1 MATGSRLM
9 DKVNE
14 RMKKAKIADNNEEFE
29 VLYPTGFLS
38 LDYLNGSMIHVNG
51 NGINLKYRSVGI
63 VDGSSNMFIGRSGCG
78 KSTLVFQIIGNIARQ
93 FPNAEIYIDDI
104 EGSLPMS
111 RKERLLGL
119 TPEEMQES
127 SPNCRVKFR
136 NTGITTENVYQRIM
150 FIHDSKVENRS
161 EYEYDTGLY
170 DTYGNRIFKLI
181 PTIYLI
187 DSFAMLMPEDV
198 LDKDEL
204 DAGMGPTKVAK
215 VNTNLVKKI
224 SQLLR
229 DANII
234 LCTINHINDDPQ
246 TGFLPKPAQISGL
259 KQGERLPGGKAALY
273 IANNM
278 FRLDDR
284 SPLKENEGYGIA
296 GQVVDISLVKSRTN
310 QNKRAVPLIFNKTD
324 GGFDA
329 ILSMLHLLN
338 SEGKVGGAGSR
349 CYFIDNPDIKFSKK
363 NFRSELEESPELQQA
378 FVIQC
383 REVLD
388 KLLSNVENQSSI
400 RSKFNLLDA
409 MNALNNPVPATAG

>member
-1 MATGSRLM
+1 MAVGSRLM
-9 DKVNE
+9 DKVVE
-14 RMKKAKIADNNEEFE
+14 RMKKAKIKDSNEEFE

-51 NGINLKYRSVGI
+51 NGIDMRYRSVGI

-93 FPNAEIYIDDI
+93 FPNCEVYIDDI

-119 TPEEMQES
+119 SPDEMQAN
-127 SPNCRVKFR
+127 SPNCRVRFR
-136 NTGITTENVYQRIM
+136 NTGITTENVYQRIL

-234 LCTINHINDDPQ
+234 LCSINHINDDPS

-284 SPLKENEGYGIA
+284 AALKESEGYGIA

-310 QNKRAVPLIFNKTD
+310 QNKRSVPLIFNKTE
-324 GGFDA
+324 GGFDP
-329 ILSMLHLLN
+329 ILSMLYLLN
-338 SEGKVGGAGSR
+338 SEGKVGGAGAR
-349 CYFIDNPDIKFSKK
+349 CYFLDEPDIKFSKK
-363 NFRSELEESPELQQA
+363 NFKAELEESPDLQRA
-378 FVIQC
+378 FTIQC
-383 REVLD
+383 RDVLD
-388 KLLSNVENQSSI
+388 KLLSNTENQSAI
-400 RSKFNLLDA
+400 KSKFNLLDA
-409 MNALNNPVPATAG
+409 LNSLNSPQVVTA

>member
-1 MATGSRLM
+1 MAVGSRLM
-9 DKVNE
+9 DKVVE
-14 RMKKAKIADNNEEFE
+14 RMKKAKIKDSNEEFE

-51 NGINLKYRSVGI
+51 NGIDMRYRSVGI

-93 FPNAEIYIDDI
+93 FPNCEVYIDDI

-119 TPEEMQES
+119 SPEEMQQN

-136 NTGITTENVYQRIM
+136 NTGITTENVYQRIL

-234 LCTINHINDDPQ
+234 LCSINHINDDPS

-284 SPLKENEGYGIA
+284 AALKESEGYGIA

-310 QNKRAVPLIFNKTD
+310 QNKRSVPLIFNKTE
-324 GGFDA
+324 GGFDP

-338 SEGKVGGAGSR
+338 SEGKVGGAGAR
-349 CYFIDNPDIKFSKK
+349 CYFLDEPDIKFSKK
-363 NFRSELEESPELQQA
+363 NFKAELEESPDLQRA
-378 FVIQC
+378 FTIQS

-388 KLLSNVENQSSI
+388 KLLSNTENQSAI
-400 RSKFNLLDA
+400 KSKFNLLDA
-409 MNALNNPVPATAG
+409 LNSLNSPQPVMV

>member
-1 MATGSRLM
+1 M
-9 DKVNE
+9 
-14 RMKKAKIADNNEEFE
+14 
-29 VLYPTGFLS
+29 
-38 LDYLNGSMIHVNG
+38 
-51 NGINLKYRSVGI
+51 
-63 VDGSSNMFIGRSGCG
+63 
-78 KSTLVFQIIGNIARQ
+78 FQIIGNIARQ
-93 FPNAEIYIDDI
+93 FPNCEVYIDDI

-119 TPEEMQES
+119 KPEEMQDN
-127 SPNCRVKFR
+127 SPLCRVKFR
-136 NTGITTENVYQRIM
+136 NTGINTENVYQRIM

-284 SPLKENEGYGIA
+284 AALKEGEGYGIA

-310 QNKRAVPLIFNKTD
+310 QNKRSVPLIFNKTE
-324 GGFDA
+324 GGFDP
-329 ILSMLHLLN
+329 ILSMFHLLK
-338 SEGKVGGAGSR
+338 SEGKVSGVGAR
-349 CYFIDNPDIKFSKK
+349 LYFDNCPDVKFSQKEFK
-363 NFRSELEESPELQQA
+363 RILEESPELQQE
-378 FVIQC
+378 FVLQC
-383 REVLD
+383 RDVLD
-388 KLLSNVENQSSI
+388 KFLSNVENQSAI
-400 RSKFNLLDA
+400 TSKFNLLDA
-409 MNALNNPVPATAG
+409 LNALNKPVDLTA

>member
-1 MATGSRLM
+1 M
-9 DKVNE
+9 
-14 RMKKAKIADNNEEFE
+14 
-29 VLYPTGFLS
+29 
-38 LDYLNGSMIHVNG
+38 
-51 NGINLKYRSVGI
+51 
-63 VDGSSNMFIGRSGCG
+63 
-78 KSTLVFQIIGNIARQ
+78 FQIIGNIARQ
-93 FPNAEIYIDDI
+93 FPNCEVYIDDI

-119 TPEEMQES
+119 SPDEMQAN
-127 SPNCRVKFR
+127 SPNCRVRFR
-136 NTGITTENVYQRIM
+136 NTGINTENVYQRIL

-234 LCTINHINDDPQ
+234 LCSINHINDDPS

-284 SPLKENEGYGIA
+284 ATLKESEGYGIA
-296 GQVVDISLVKSRTN
+296 GQVVDVSLVKSRTN
-310 QNKRAVPLIFNKTD
+310 QNKRSVPLIFNKTE
-324 GGFDA
+324 GGFDP

-338 SEGKVGGAGSR
+338 SEGKVGGAGAR
-349 CYFIDNPDIKFSKK
+349 CYFIDEPDIKFSKK
-363 NFRSELEESPELQQA
+363 NFKAELEESPDLQRA
-378 FVIQC
+378 FTIQC
-383 REVLD
+383 RDVLD
-388 KLLSNVENQSSI
+388 KLLSNTENQSAI
-400 RSKFNLLDA
+400 KSKFNLLDA
-409 MNALNNPVPATAG
+409 LNSLNTPQVVTA

>member
-1 MATGSRLM
+1 MAVGSRLM
-9 DKVNE
+9 DKVVE
-14 RMKKAKIADNNEEFE
+14 RMKKAKIKDSNEEFE

-51 NGINLKYRSVGI
+51 NGIDMRYRSVGI

-93 FPNAEIYIDDI
+93 FPNCEVYIDDI

-119 TPEEMQES
+119 SPDEMQAN
-127 SPNCRVKFR
+127 SPNCRVRFR
-136 NTGITTENVYQRIM
+136 NTGITTENVYQRIL

-234 LCTINHINDDPQ
+234 LCSINHINDDPS

-284 SPLKENEGYGIA
+284 AALKESEGYGIA

-310 QNKRAVPLIFNKTD
+310 QNKRSVPLIFNKTE
-324 GGFDA
+324 GGFDP

-338 SEGKVGGAGSR
+338 SEGKVGGAGAR
-349 CYFIDNPDIKFSKK
+349 CYFLDEPDIKFSKK
-363 NFRSELEESPELQQA
+363 NFKAELEESPDLQRA
-378 FVIQC
+378 FTIQC
-383 REVLD
+383 RDVLD
-388 KLLSNVENQSSI
+388 KLLSNTENQSAI
-400 RSKFNLLDA
+400 KSKFNLLDA
-409 MNALNNPVPATAG
+409 LNSLNSPQVVTA

>member
-1 MATGSRLM
+1 MAVGSRLM
-9 DKVNE
+9 DKVVE
-14 RMKKAKIADNNEEFE
+14 RMKKAKINDSNEEFE

-38 LDYLNGSMIHVNG
+38 LDYLNGSMIHVTG
-51 NGINLKYRSVGI
+51 NGIDMKYRSVGI

-93 FPNAEIYIDDI
+93 FPNCEVYIDDI

-119 TPEEMQES
+119 SPDEMQQN

-136 NTGITTENVYQRIM
+136 NTGITTENVYQRIL

-234 LCTINHINDDPQ
+234 LCSINHINDDPS

-284 SPLKENEGYGIA
+284 AALKENEGYGIA

-310 QNKRAVPLIFNKTD
+310 QNKRSVPLIFNKSE
-324 GGFDA
+324 GGFDP

-338 SEGKVGGAGSR
+338 SEGKVGGAGAR
-349 CYFIDNPDIKFSKK
+349 CYFIDEPDIKFSKK
-363 NFRSELEESPELQQA
+363 NFKTELEESPDLQRA
-378 FVIQC
+378 FTIQC
-383 REVLD
+383 RDVLD
-388 KLLSNVENQSSI
+388 NLLSNTENQAAI
-400 RSKFNLLDA
+400 KSKFNLLDA
-409 MNALNNPVPATAG
+409 LNSLNAPEPVMA

>member
-14 RMKKAKIADNNEEFE
+14 RMKKAKLQDTNEEFE

-38 LDYLNGSMIHVNG
+38 LDYLNGSMIRVNG
-51 NGINLKYRSVGI
+51 NGIDMKYRSVGI

-78 KSTLVFQIIGNIARQ
+78 KSTLLFQIVGNIARQ
-93 FPNAEIYIDDI
+93 FPNCEVYIDDI

-111 RKERLLGL
+111 RKELLLGL
-119 TPEEMQES
+119 KPEEMQED
-127 SPNCRVKFR
+127 SPLCRVKFR
-136 NTGITTENVYQRIM
+136 NTGITTENVYQRIK
-150 FIHDSKVENRS
+150 FIHDCKVENKS

-170 DTYGNRIFKLI
+170 DTYGNRIFKLV
-181 PTIYLI
+181 PTIYVL
-187 DSFAMLMPEDV
+187 DSFAMLLPEDV
-198 LDKDEL
+198 MDKEEL

-234 LCTINHINDDPQ
+234 LCSINHINDSPQ
-246 TGFLPKPAQISGL
+246 TGFLPQPAQISGL

-278 FRLDDR
+278 FRLDDKAT
-284 SPLKENEGYGIA
+284 LKETEGYGIA
-296 GQVVDISLVKSRTN
+296 GKVVDVSLVKSRTN
-310 QNKRAVPLIFNKTD
+310 RSKRAVPLIFNMSE
-324 GGFDA
+324 GRFDS
-329 ILSMLHLLN
+329 ILSMLHLLS
-338 SEGKVGGAGSR
+338 SEGKVGGAGAR
-349 CYFIDNPDIKFSKK
+349 CYFVDEPDIKFSKK
-363 NFRSELEESPELQQA
+363 NFRAELEESTELQRV
-378 FVIQC
+378 FTLQC

-388 KLLSNVENQSSI
+388 KLLSNTENQSSVNN
-400 RSKFNLLDA
+400 KFNLLDA
-409 MNALNNPVPATAG
+409 LNALNSPVAPTAG

>member
-14 RMKKAKIADNNEEFE
+14 RMKKAKIADTNEEFE
-29 VLYPTGFLS
+29 VLYPTGFAS

-51 NGINLKYRSVGI
+51 NGIETKYRSVGI

-93 FPNAEIYIDDI
+93 FPNCEVYIDDI

-119 TPEEMQES
+119 KPEEMQES
-127 SPNCRVKFR
+127 SPLCRVKFR

-234 LCTINHINDDPQ
+234 LCSINHINDDPQ

-284 SPLKENEGYGIA
+284 AALKETEGFGIA

-310 QNKRAVPLIFNKTD
+310 QNKRAVPLIFNKSE
-324 GGFDA
+324 GGFDSL
-329 ILSMLHLLN
+329 LSMLHLLN
-338 SEGKVGGAGSR
+338 SEGRVGGAGSR
-349 CYFIDNPDIKFSKK
+349 CYFINNPDVKFSKK
-363 NFRSELEESPELQQA
+363 EFKKELEESTELQQS
-378 FVIQC
+378 FVIEC

-388 KLLSNVENQSSI
+388 KLLSNVENQSAI
-400 RSKFNLLDA
+400 TNKFNLLDA
-409 MNALNNPVPATAG
+409 LNNLNSTGV

>member
-1 MATGSRLM
+1 MAVGSRLM
-9 DKVNE
+9 DKVVE
-14 RMKKAKIADNNEEFE
+14 RMKKAKINDSNEEFE
-29 VLYPTGFLS
+29 VLYPTGFPS

-51 NGINLKYRSVGI
+51 NGINMKYRSVGI

-93 FPNAEIYIDDI
+93 FPNCEVYIDDI

-119 TPEEMQES
+119 SPDEMQQN

-136 NTGITTENVYQRIM
+136 NTGITTENVYQRIL

-234 LCTINHINDDPQ
+234 LCSINHINDDPS

-284 SPLKENEGYGIA
+284 AALKENEGYGIA

-310 QNKRAVPLIFNKTD
+310 QNKRSVPLIFNKSE
-324 GGFDA
+324 GGFDP

-338 SEGKVGGAGSR
+338 SEGKVGGAGAR
-349 CYFIDNPDIKFSKK
+349 CYFIDEPDIKFSKK
-363 NFRSELEESPELQQA
+363 NFKTELEESPDLQRA
-378 FVIQC
+378 FTIQC
-383 REVLD
+383 RDVLD
-388 KLLSNVENQSSI
+388 NLLSNTENQAAI
-400 RSKFNLLDA
+400 KSKFNLLDA
-409 MNALNNPVPATAG
+409 LNSLNAPEPVMA

>member
-1 MATGSRLM
+1 MAVGSRLM
-9 DKVNE
+9 DKVVE
-14 RMKKAKIADNNEEFE
+14 RMKKAKIKDSNEEFE
-29 VLYPTGFLS
+29 VLYPTGFPS

-51 NGINLKYRSVGI
+51 NGIEMTYRSVGI

-93 FPNAEIYIDDI
+93 FPNCEVYIDDI

-119 TPEEMQES
+119 SPEEMQQN

-136 NTGITTENVYQRIM
+136 NTGITTENVYQRIL

-234 LCTINHINDDPQ
+234 LCSINHINDDPN

-284 SPLKENEGYGIA
+284 ATLKESEGYGIA
-296 GQVVDISLVKSRTN
+296 GQVVDVSLVKSRTN
-310 QNKRAVPLIFNKTD
+310 QNKRSVPLIFNKSE
-324 GGFDA
+324 GMFDS

-338 SEGKVGGAGSR
+338 SEGKVGGAGAR
-349 CYFIDNPDIKFSKK
+349 CYFLDEPDIKFSKK
-363 NFRSELEESPELQQA
+363 NFKAELEESPDLQRV
-378 FVIQC
+378 FTIQC

-388 KLLSNVENQSSI
+388 KLLSDTENQSAI
-400 RSKFNLLDA
+400 KNKFNLSD
-409 MNALNNPVPATAG
+409 ALNSLNSPEPVMV

>member
-1 MATGSRLM
+1 MAVGSRLM
-9 DKVNE
+9 DKVVE
-14 RMKKAKIADNNEEFE
+14 RMKKAKIKDSNEEFE

-51 NGINLKYRSVGI
+51 NGIDMRYRSVGI

-93 FPNAEIYIDDI
+93 FPNCEVYIDDI

-119 TPEEMQES
+119 SPDEMQAN
-127 SPNCRVKFR
+127 SPNCRVRFR
-136 NTGITTENVYQRIM
+136 NTGINTENVYQRIL

-234 LCTINHINDDPQ
+234 LCSINHINDDPS

-284 SPLKENEGYGIA
+284 AALKESEGYGIA

-310 QNKRAVPLIFNKTD
+310 QNKRSVPLIFNKTE
-324 GGFDA
+324 GGFDP

-338 SEGKVGGAGSR
+338 SEGKVGGAGAR
-349 CYFIDNPDIKFSKK
+349 CYFIDEPDIKFSKK
-363 NFRSELEESPELQQA
+363 NFKAELEESPDLQRA
-378 FVIQC
+378 FTIQC
-383 REVLD
+383 RDVLD
-388 KLLSNVENQSSI
+388 KLLSNTENQSAI
-400 RSKFNLLDA
+400 KSKFNLLDA
-409 MNALNNPVPATAG
+409 LNSLNTPQVVTA

>member
-1 MATGSRLM
+1 MSTGSRLM

-14 RMKKAKIADNNEEFE
+14 KMKKAKIKDTNEEFE
-29 VLYPTGFLS
+29 VLYPTGFAS

-51 NGINLKYRSVGI
+51 NGITMSYRSVGI

-93 FPNAEIYIDDI
+93 FPNCEIYIDDI

-119 TPEEMQES
+119 RPEEMQENC
-127 SPNCRVKFR
+127 PECRVKFR

-234 LCTINHINDDPQ
+234 LCSINHINDDPQ

-284 SPLKENEGYGIA
+284 AALKENEGYGIA

-310 QNKRAVPLIFNKTD
+310 QNKRSVPLIFNKSD
-324 GGFDA
+324 GGFDP
-329 ILSMLHLLN
+329 ILSMFHLLK
-338 SEGKVGGAGSR
+338 SEGKISGAGAR
-349 CYFIDNPDIKFSKK
+349 LYFDNCPDVKFSQREFK
-363 NFRSELEESPELQQA
+363 NTLEESLELQQE
-378 FVIQC
+378 FTIQC
-383 REVLD
+383 RDILD
-388 KLLSNVENQSSI
+388 KFLSNVENQSTI
-400 RSKFNLLDA
+400 QTKFNLLDA
-409 MNALNNPVPATAG
+409 LNALNNPVAPTS

>member
-1 MATGSRLM
+1 MAVGSRLM
-9 DKVNE
+9 DKVVE
-14 RMKKAKIADNNEEFE
+14 RMKKAKIKDSNEEFE

-38 LDYLNGSMIHVNG
+38 LDYLNGSMIHVTG
-51 NGINLKYRSVGI
+51 NGIDMKYRSVGI

-93 FPNAEIYIDDI
+93 FPNCEVYIDDI

-119 TPEEMQES
+119 SPDEMQQN

-136 NTGITTENVYQRIM
+136 NTGITTENVYQRIL

-234 LCTINHINDDPQ
+234 LCSINHINDDPS

-284 SPLKENEGYGIA
+284 AALKENEGYGIA

-310 QNKRAVPLIFNKTD
+310 QNKRSVPLIFNKSE
-324 GGFDA
+324 GGFDP

-338 SEGKVGGAGSR
+338 SEGKVGGAGAR
-349 CYFIDNPDIKFSKK
+349 CYFIDEPDIKFSKK
-363 NFRSELEESPELQQA
+363 NFKSELEESPDLQRA
-378 FVIQC
+378 FTIQC
-383 REVLD
+383 RDVLD
-388 KLLSNVENQSSI
+388 NLLSNTENQAAI
-400 RSKFNLLDA
+400 KSKFNLLDA
-409 MNALNNPVPATAG
+409 LNSLNTPQPVMA

>member
-1 MATGSRLM
+1 MAVGSRLM
-9 DKVNE
+9 DKVVE
-14 RMKKAKIADNNEEFE
+14 RMKKAKIKDSNEEFE

-51 NGINLKYRSVGI
+51 NGIDMRYRSVGI

-93 FPNAEIYIDDI
+93 FPNCEVYIDDI

-119 TPEEMQES
+119 SPDEMQAN
-127 SPNCRVKFR
+127 SPNCRVRFR
-136 NTGITTENVYQRIM
+136 NTGINTENVYQRIL

-234 LCTINHINDDPQ
+234 LCSINHINDDPS

-284 SPLKENEGYGIA
+284 AALKESEGYGIA

-310 QNKRAVPLIFNKTD
+310 QNKRSVPLIFNKTE
-324 GGFDA
+324 GGFDP

-349 CYFIDNPDIKFSKK
+349 CYFIDEPDIKFSKK
-363 NFRSELEESPELQQA
+363 NFKAELEESPDLQRV
-378 FVIQC
+378 FTLQC
-383 REVLD
+383 RDVLD
-388 KLLSNVENQSSI
+388 KLLSDTENQSAI
-400 RSKFNLLDA
+400 KSKFNLLDA
-409 MNALNNPVPATAG
+409 LNSLNAPEPVMT

>member
-1 MATGSRLM
+1 MAVGSRLM
-9 DKVNE
+9 DKVVE
-14 RMKKAKIADNNEEFE
+14 RMKKAKIKDSNEEFE

-51 NGINLKYRSVGI
+51 NGIDMRYRSVGI

-93 FPNAEIYIDDI
+93 FPNCEVYIDDI

-119 TPEEMQES
+119 SPDEMQAN
-127 SPNCRVKFR
+127 SPNCRVRFR
-136 NTGITTENVYQRIM
+136 NTGINTENVYQRIL

-234 LCTINHINDDPQ
+234 LCSINHINDDPS

-284 SPLKENEGYGIA
+284 AALKESEGYGIA

-310 QNKRAVPLIFNKTD
+310 QNKRSVPLIFNKTE
-324 GGFDA
+324 GGFDP

-349 CYFIDNPDIKFSKK
+349 CYFIDEPDIKFSKK
-363 NFRSELEESPELQQA
+363 NFKAELEESPDLQRV
-378 FVIQC
+378 FTLQC
-383 REVLD
+383 RDVLD
-388 KLLSNVENQSSI
+388 KLLSDTENQSAI
-400 RSKFNLLDA
+400 KSKFNLLDA
-409 MNALNNPVPATAG
+409 LNSLNAPEPVMA

>member
-1 MATGSRLM
+1 MAVGSRLM
-9 DKVNE
+9 DKVVE
-14 RMKKAKIADNNEEFE
+14 RMKKAKINDSNEEFE
-29 VLYPTGFLS
+29 VLYPTGFPS

-51 NGINLKYRSVGI
+51 NGINMKYRSVGI

-93 FPNAEIYIDDI
+93 FPNCEVYIDDI

-119 TPEEMQES
+119 SPEEMQQN

-136 NTGITTENVYQRIM
+136 NTGITTENVYQRIL

-234 LCTINHINDDPQ
+234 LCSINHINDDPS

-284 SPLKENEGYGIA
+284 AALKENEGYGIA

-310 QNKRAVPLIFNKTD
+310 QNKRSVPLIFNKSE
-324 GGFDA
+324 GGFDP

-338 SEGKVGGAGSR
+338 SEGKVGGAGAR
-349 CYFIDNPDIKFSKK
+349 CYFIDEPDIKFSKK
-363 NFRSELEESPELQQA
+363 NFKTELEESPDLQRA
-378 FVIQC
+378 FTIQC
-383 REVLD
+383 RDVLD
-388 KLLSNVENQSSI
+388 NLLSNTENQAAI
-400 RSKFNLLDA
+400 KSKFNLLDA
-409 MNALNNPVPATAG
+409 LNSLNAPEPVMA

>member
-1 MATGSRLM
+1 MAVGSRLM
-9 DKVNE
+9 DKVVE
-14 RMKKAKIADNNEEFE
+14 RMKKAKIKDSNEEFE

-51 NGINLKYRSVGI
+51 NGIDMRYRSVGI

-93 FPNAEIYIDDI
+93 FPNCEVYIDDI

-119 TPEEMQES
+119 SPDEMQAN
-127 SPNCRVKFR
+127 SPNCRVRFR
-136 NTGITTENVYQRIM
+136 NTGITTENVYQRIL

-234 LCTINHINDDPQ
+234 LCSINHINDDPS

-284 SPLKENEGYGIA
+284 AALKESEGYGIA

-310 QNKRAVPLIFNKTD
+310 QNKRSVPLIFNKTE
-324 GGFDA
+324 GGFDP

-338 SEGKVGGAGSR
+338 SEGKVGGAGAR
-349 CYFIDNPDIKFSKK
+349 CYFLDEPDIKFSKK
-363 NFRSELEESPELQQA
+363 NFKAELEESPDLQRA
-378 FVIQC
+378 FTIQS

-388 KLLSNVENQSSI
+388 KLLSNTENQSAI
-400 RSKFNLLDA
+400 KSKFNLLDA
-409 MNALNNPVPATAG
+409 LNSLNSPQVVTA